1 MSRVGIEEDPRF
13 TPEARS
19 HMMRTP
25 EGTVYSEYAPS
36 PAVADP
42 ADSDEARCR
51 VLHMVRVLAV
61 MSGGLLITALFAW
74 IFTYNETAQDN
85 IAHAARFTWNQVLF
99 IAEIALVPFIAGK
112 LPKLPWR
119 LAGALYVC
127 YAILNGLT
135 FPGFFFWLPGAEVA
149 RLFAGCGLAY
159 GLAALICWKRNIEPS
174 GFVPFV
180 WCMGAA
186 VASAAVVS
194 IGMPYLGWSFSVVT
208 IPLLLAL
215 TFYFEQEV
223 RMSYQAFE
231 DDDRGWK
238 ASLASAFFLYFS
250 FVNLILAAQVAIAR
264 LFSTAESES

>member
-1 MSRVGIEEDPRF
+1 MSGVAIEDDPRF

-25 EGTVYSEYAPS
+25 EGTVYYEYAPAA
-36 PAVADP
+36 PVADP
-42 ADSDEARCR
+42 AALDEARCR
-51 VLHMVRVLAV
+51 VLHMVRVLAL

-74 IFTYNETAQDN
+74 IFTHKESAQDN
-85 IAHAARFTWNQVLF
+85 IAGSARFTWNQILF
-99 IAEIALVPFIAGK
+99 IAEIAMVPFIAGK

-119 LAGALYVC
+119 LAVALYVC

-159 GLAALICWKRNIEPS
+159 GLAALICWKRSIEPS
-174 GFVPFV
+174 GFVPFL
-180 WCMGAA
+180 WCMA
-186 VASAAVVS
+186 VAVGSAVVVS
-194 IGMPYLGWSFSVVT
+194 IGLPYLAWSSSIVT

-215 TFYFEQEV
+215 TFYYEQEV

-238 ASLASAFFLYFS
+238 ASLASAFFLYFA
-250 FVNLILAAQVAIAR
+250 FVNLILATQVAIAR
-264 LFSTAESES
+264 LFARSESES